1 MVLRQAAKVEKN
13 RNMTDYEQIEIQI
26 KNFPT
31 LKMIRG
37 GNAALIIS
45 FLQTQFKETN
55 EQPIPYN
62 TFTQRLADYLDNLN
76 YQDEEDNDLNNLVLD
91 SLNKAKKYI
100 DKWANEQFRYLSI
113 YTDENTKEVMVSPTK
128 YTSRVFQIMEL
139 LKERKFIG
147 TESKFK
153 DIFNKLRELID
164 NSIED
169 PVKKIEELEKQKTEI
184 EDEIRRIK
192 REQKVVTFENYQIK
206 SRFDDITKLTNELI
220 GDFREVEDNFKTIV
234 RSIIEKQTD
243 KSLSKGKLLQYTFDS
258 LNELKETDQG
268 KSFYAFWNFLLDD
281 ASQDELKKLV
291 EEVYNILEDRN
302 IEYNDRFLRRA
313 KTVLH
318 SSGRK
323 VWDSNN
329 LLADKLTRIIAEK
342 NLEERKKARE
352 TINTIR
358 QLALQ
363 MIDKKLAFDF
373 YIEIDGDAEIS
384 LPMERKLGEEQ
395 CFSEFNDQPKSAENI
410 LDFELLSTLINLKY
424 INRKQLLNNIETLL
438 NERDVI
444 TLNEVLTKFPATK
457 GLAEIL
463 GYISLLQ
470 TNDKYILNQN
480 ETEYLLFDSNNDK
493 YLKTPQVI
501 FSK

>member
-1 MVLRQAAKVEKN
+1 MAN
-13 RNMTDYEQIEIQI
+13 YEQIEILV
-26 KNFPT
+26 KNSPT

-45 FLQTQFKETN
+45 FLDTQFKETN
-55 EQPIPYN
+55 EQPVPYYI
-62 TFTQRLADYLDNLN
+62 FTQRLADYLDSLN
-76 YQDEEDNDLNNLVLD
+76 YLDEEDSDLNSLALD
-91 SLNKAKKYI
+91 SFNKARKYI
-100 DKWANEQFRYLSI
+100 DKWANEQYRYLSI
-113 YTDENTKEVMVSPTK
+113 YTDETSKEVMVSPTK
-128 YTSRVFQIMEL
+128 YTSRVFQIMEM
-139 LKERKFIG
+139 LKERKFVG

-184 EDEIRRIK
+184 ENEIRRIK
-192 REQKVVTFENYQIK
+192 REHTVKTFENYQIK
-206 SRFDDITKLTNELI
+206 SRFDDITKLANELI
-220 GDFREVEDNFKTIV
+220 GDFREVEDNFKIIV

-243 KSLSKGKLLQYTFDS
+243 KSFSKGKLLKYTFDS
-258 LNELKETDQG
+258 LDELKETDQG

-281 ASQDELKKLV
+281 ASQDELKALV
-291 EEVYNILEDRN
+291 EEVYNILDDRN
-302 IEYNDRFLRRA
+302 IDYNDRFLRRA

-352 TINTIR
+352 TINAIR

-363 MIDKKLAFDF
+363 MIDKKPVFDS
-373 YIEIDGDAEIS
+373 YIEIDGDAAIS

-395 CFSEFNDQPKSAENI
+395 IFPEFYESPKSAENI
-410 LDFELLSTLINLKY
+410 IDLASLSAIVHPKNV
-424 INRKQLLNNIETLL
+424 NRKQLLNNIETLL
-438 NERDVI
+438 NEREVV
-444 TLNEVLTKFPATK
+444 TLREVLDAFPATK

-463 GYISLLQ
+463 GYISLIQ
-470 TNDKYILNQN
+470 TNDKYMLNQH
-480 ETEYLLFDSNNDK
+480 ETEYLLFDAENNK
-493 YLKTPQVI
+493 YLKTPQII

>member
-1 MVLRQAAKVEKN
+1 MN
-13 RNMTDYEQIEIQI
+13 SYEQIEILI
-26 KNFPT
+26 KNSPT

-37 GNAALIIS
+37 GNATLIIS
-45 FLQTQFKETN
+45 FLQAQFKETN

-62 TFTQRLADYLDNLN
+62 IFIQQLADYLDNLN
-76 YQDEEDNDLNNLVLD
+76 YQDEEDNDLNNFTLD
-91 SLNKAKKYI
+91 SFNKAKKYI
-100 DKWANEQFRYLSI
+100 DKWANELFRYLSI
-113 YTDENTKEVMVSPTK
+113 YTDENSKEVMVVPTK

-139 LKERKFIG
+139 LKERKFVG

-164 NSIED
+164 NSID
-169 PVKKIEELEKQKTEI
+169 NPAKKIEELEKQKAEI
-184 EDEIRRIK
+184 ENEIRRIK
-192 REQKVVTFENYQIK
+192 REQKVTTFENYQIK

-220 GDFREVEDNFKTIV
+220 GDFREVEDNFKIIV
-234 RSIIEKQTD
+234 RNIIEKQTD

-258 LNELKETDQG
+258 LDDLKDTDQG

-281 ASQDELKKLV
+281 ASQDELKMLI

-302 IEYNDRFLRRA
+302 IEYHDRFLRRA
-313 KTVLH
+313 KIVLH

-352 TINTIR
+352 TINSIR

-363 MIDKKLAFDF
+363 MIDKKQVFDT
-373 YIEIDGDAEIS
+373 YIEIDGEAEIY

-395 CFSEFNDQPKSAENI
+395 ILSEFNDQPKSAENI
-410 LDFELLSTLINLKY
+410 LDFESLSNLTNLKNV
-424 INRKQLLNNIETLL
+424 NRKQLLNNIETLL
-438 NERDVI
+438 NEREVI
-444 TLNEVLTKFPATK
+444 TLSEVLKEFPATK

-463 GYISLLQ
+463 GYISLIQ

-480 ETEYLLFDSNNDK
+480 ETEYLSFSKSNDK
-493 YLKTPQVI
+493 FLKAPQVI